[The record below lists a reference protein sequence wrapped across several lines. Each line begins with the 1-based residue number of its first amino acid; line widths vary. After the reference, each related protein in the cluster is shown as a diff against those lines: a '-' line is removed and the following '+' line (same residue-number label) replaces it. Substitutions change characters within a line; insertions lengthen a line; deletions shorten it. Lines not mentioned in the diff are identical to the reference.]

1 MRNQVTTIILFV
13 AALVIVGAIYINNS
27 HQDNQFAGQKMNM
40 GRTGDIVAPD
50 AKGSSNP
57 RLGSNETNREVIE

>member
-13 AALVIVGAIYINNS
+13 SALVLVGAIFINS
-27 HQDNQFAGQKMNM
+27 SQTDNQYAGQKMNL

-57 RLGSNETNREVIE
+57 RVGSNETRREVFE

>member
-1 MRNQVTTIILFV
+1 MRNQVTTIILFI
-13 AALVIVGAIYINNS
+13 AALVIVGAVYIGSS

-40 GRTGDIVAPD
+40 GRTGDIISPD

-57 RLGSNETNREVIE
+57 RVGSTKTDSDVGI

>member
-13 AALVIVGAIYINNS
+13 SALVLVGAIYISGS
-27 HQDNQFAGQKMNM
+27 HTDNQYAGQKMNM

-57 RLGSNETNREVIE
+57 RVGSTETKREVFE

>member
-1 MRNQVTTIILFV
+1 MRNQVTTIILFIS
-13 AALVIVGAIYINNS
+13 ALVLVGAIYINSS
-27 HQDNQFAGQKMNM
+27 HQENQFAGQKMNI

-57 RLGSNETNREVIE
+57 RVGSTETKREVIE